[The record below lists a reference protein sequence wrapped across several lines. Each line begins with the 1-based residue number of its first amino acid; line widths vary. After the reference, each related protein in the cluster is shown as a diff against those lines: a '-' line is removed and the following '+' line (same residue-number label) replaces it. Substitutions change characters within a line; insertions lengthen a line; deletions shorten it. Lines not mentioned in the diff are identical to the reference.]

1 MKSYCQKYI
10 LKTSFH
16 VIFNTNDEEKL
27 GRLPN
32 QSLNIIKLKVKKNI
46 LTNALFFFIQ
56 QK

>member
-1 MKSYCQKYI
+1 MNSYCQKYI
-10 LKTSFH
+10 LKTSLH
-16 VIFNTNDEEKL
+16 VIFNTNGEEKL